1 MVRII
6 NIIYQD
12 TLVKTGVSFCTYPVQ
27 IIIGRERT
35 GMERVYIAIDLKSF
49 YASVECVE
57 RKLDPLTTNLVVAD
71 ESRTS
76 KTICLAVTPS
86 LKKYGLSGRSR
97 LFEVEQ
103 KAKEV
108 LEQTGKKL
116 EYITAVP
123 RMGLYIEYSS
133 RIYSIYLKYFSQD
146 DISVYSIDEV
156 FIDATEYMQMYN
168 MTARQLTAMVIEE
181 VLKETG
187 ITATA
192 GIAPNLYLCKI
203 AMDIVAKHIQAD
215 KNGVRIA
222 ELSVIDYRKML
233 WNHTPMTDFW
243 RVGPG
248 TARQL
253 EKHGIKTMGDVARM
267 SLEDEDWL
275 YKQFGIDAEILI
287 DHAWGYEPC
296 TIKDIKKYRPK
307 ASSLCSGQVLKEP
320 YTFEDARIVV
330 GEMADELALDMVD
343 KGLVTD
349 SINLNIAYD
358 RINVDSGNYR
368 GEIHIDRYGRA
379 VPQGLNKSVSLTSAT
394 SSSQKLREAFLDV
407 YDKYADRELSIR
419 KLTLT
424 VGNLSD
430 EGFQQVDM
438 FTDQNALEREKKMQ
452 KAMLDIKKRF
462 GKNAVMKA
470 NNLQNKATA
479 KERNEQIGGH
489 RA

>member
-1 MVRII
+1 
-6 NIIYQD
+6 
-12 TLVKTGVSFCTYPVQ
+12 
-27 IIIGRERT
+27 
-35 GMERVYIAIDLKSF
+35 MERVYIAIDLKSF

-203 AMDIVAKHIQAD
+203 AIDILEKHIQAD
-215 KNGVRIA
+215 KNSVRIA
-222 ELSVIDYRKML
+222 
-233 WNHTPMTDFW
+233 
-243 RVGPG
+243 
-248 TARQL
+248 
-253 EKHGIKTMGDVARM
+253 
-267 SLEDEDWL
+267 
-275 YKQFGIDAEILI
+275 
-287 DHAWGYEPC
+287 
-296 TIKDIKKYRPK
+296 
-307 ASSLCSGQVLKEP
+307 
-320 YTFEDARIVV
+320 
-330 GEMADELALDMVD
+330 
-343 KGLVTD
+343 
-349 SINLNIAYD
+349 
-358 RINVDSGNYR
+358 
-368 GEIHIDRYGRA
+368 
-379 VPQGLNKSVSLTSAT
+379 
-394 SSSQKLREAFLDV
+394 
-407 YDKYADRELSIR
+407 
-419 KLTLT
+419 
-424 VGNLSD
+424 
-430 EGFQQVDM
+430 
-438 FTDQNALEREKKMQ
+438 
-452 KAMLDIKKRF
+452 
-462 GKNAVMKA
+462 
-470 NNLQNKATA
+470 
-479 KERNEQIGGH
+479 
-489 RA
+489 

>member
-6 NIIYQD
+6 GIIYQD
-12 TLVKTGVSFCTYPVQ
+12 TLVKTGVSFCTYLVQ

-394 SSSQKLREAFLDV
+394 SSSKKLREAFLDT
-407 YDKYADRELSIR
+407 YDKYADRKLSIR

-438 FTDQNALEREKKMQ
+438 FTDQNLLEREKKMQ